1 MSETEL
7 TELIERI
14 KNRRLALE
22 LSYQDLSDATG
33 ISKSTL
39 QRYETGFIK
48 KVPINQM
55 EVLAK
60 ALHVTPAYLM
70 GWEESSP
77 TPLPLT
83 QQEETHIKKYR
94 QLDADGKEEIDDLID
109 VKLAKLQRK
118 AEEGAESL
126 G

>member
-94 QLDADGKEEIDDLID
+94 QLDADGREDVDDYVD
-109 VKLAKLQRK
+109 MKLAKLQRK
-118 AEEGAESL
+118 AEEGVESL

>member
-1 MSETEL
+1 MSEAEL

-118 AEEGAESL
+118 AEEDVENL

>member
-7 TELIERI
+7 SELIERI

-55 EVLAK
+55 EVLAR

-70 GWEESSP
+70 GWEEP
-77 TPLPLT
+77 APLSH
-83 QQEETHIKKYR
+83 QEETLIKKYR
-94 QLDADGKEEIDDLID
+94 QLDADGKED
-109 VKLAKLQRK
+109 VNDYVDMKLAKLQRK
-118 AEEGAESL
+118 AEEREVSL

>member
-77 TPLPLT
+77 TPLSLT

-94 QLDADGKEEIDDLID
+94 QLDADGREDVDDYVD
-109 VKLAKLQRK
+109 MKLAKLQRK